1 MKRNYHRLIV
11 IISNLKTFS
20 DKAHIN
26 LDHTTLPRSP
36 RSRYT
41 NIRASRMSPPPAA
54 AEVPQSVT
62 MATPLLSRISVR
74 QYFFVANICMK
85 FFIAASKIT
94 FNHVL
99 KKNYVHWKLISK
111 SKEPVKVGTIFHAEY
126 LAPNDQSKLTKVYLF
141 TQWAAAFGAR
151 ENTYQGRFTR

>member
-1 MKRNYHRLIV
+1 
-11 IISNLKTFS
+11 
-20 DKAHIN
+20 
-26 LDHTTLPRSP
+26 
-36 RSRYT
+36 
-41 NIRASRMSPPPAA
+41 
-54 AEVPQSVT
+54 
-62 MATPLLSRISVR
+62 
-74 QYFFVANICMK
+74 MK

-94 FNHVL
+94 FNHIL

-111 SKEPVKVGTIFHAEY
+111 NKEPVKVGTIFHAEN